1 MLVYLNSNTWTH
13 NPEGL
18 TADIHE
24 AFRLGVHLQPC
35 HEFPSVLDPGSPRA
49 ALEFKSI
56 MDATP
61 SHLKKSPT
69 NVYSQIAI
77 GLKGGELR
85 EVGLAILAGRLV
97 KHMPRV
103 PIRMPSAPA
112 ASLPP
117 AETEMSATV
126 PPQDAHPIEVHA
138 VHADADRSAGAI
150 PVSAESS
157 V

>member
-1 MLVYLNSNTWTH
+1 M
-13 NPEGL
+13 
-18 TADIHE
+18 A
-24 AFRLGVHLQPC
+24 
-35 HEFPSVLDPGSPRA
+35 
-49 ALEFKSI
+49 
-56 MDATP
+56 ATP
-61 SHLKKSPT
+61 SHRKTSPT

-97 KHMPRV
+97 KRMPRM

-126 PPQDAHPIEVHA
+126 PPRARA
-138 VHADADRSAGAI
+138 AR
-150 PVSAESS
+150 AESAFPAPAPPLPLLG
-157 V
+157 